1 MFISFKKDKKDKRI
15 KELES
20 EIQRLKGLI
29 FLKDLS
35 LAQSNFKLEEEIKIN
50 VELSHFRIKIL
61 DALGLIG
68 VHKNDEIAI
77 KEVKRLKLLYLY

>member
-1 MFISFKKDKKDKRI
+1 MFINFKKDKRI

-20 EIQRLKGLI
+20 EIQRLKWLI

-68 VHKNDEIAI
+68 VVKNDEIAL
-77 KEVKRLKLLYLY
+77 KEVKRLKEKECQ

>member
-1 MFISFKKDKKDKRI
+1 MFINFKKDKRI

-35 LAQSNFKLEEEIKIN
+35 LAQSNFKLEEEIKNNIN
-50 VELSHFRIKIL
+50 LSHFRIKIL

-68 VHKNDEIAI
+68 VVKNDEIAL
-77 KEVKRLKLLYLY
+77 KEVKRLKEKELNL